1 MEKKYK
7 ITILPLF
14 EQDMQGAIQYISKVL
29 DNPSAAERLL
39 DKTYSEIKKRLK
51 NPLAFAPYDDGKKR
65 KDKYYRILVNNF
77 SVFYV
82 VLDDVMEVRRFIY
95 NRRDLKKII

>member
-1 MEKKYK
+1 MEKKNK

-14 EQDMQGAIQYISKVL
+14 EQDMQGAIHYISKVL

-51 NPLAFAPYDDGKKR
+51 NPLAFALYDDGKKR